1 MPIVLLST
9 SPEKR
14 SFIKHCIRAVPT
26 ALLAALCLTSP
37 AAAQSFSSQPAPPQ
51 QSSGSSQSQPA
62 TPDPAAQKEDSVADA
77 ARKSKDGKSSSAK
90 PAKQKVYTEDDL
102 AGMKNT
108 GVSVVG
114 DPSKKTARRAQPIN
128 PDDNSNDEEYWRG
141 RAQQILD
148 AIAQTDE
155 QIAQKKEEIKKLGSG
170 GFDVTTGLKS
180 NVAYINDRN
189 GQLKALEDRKL
200 QLQKQLDDLAEEGRK
215 AGAPA
220 AWFR

>member
-1 MPIVLLST
+1 MPIALLS
-9 SPEKR
+9 SPPEKR
-14 SFIKHCIRAVPT
+14 SFAKQGIRTVST
-26 ALLAALCLTSP
+26 ALLATLWLSPP
-37 AAAQSFSSQPAPPQ
+37 AAAQSSSSQPAPSQ
-51 QSSGSSQSQPA
+51 QSSGPSQTQS
-62 TPDPAAQKEDSVADA
+62 TPDPAPQKEDSVADA
-77 ARKSKDGKSSSAK
+77 ARKSKDGKSSTTK

-102 AGMKNT
+102 AGMKST

-114 DPSKKTARRAQPIN
+114 DPSKKTSRRLQPTG
-128 PDDNSNDEEYWRG
+128 PDDNSNDEEYWRS
-141 RAQQILD
+141 RAQEILE
-148 AIAQTDE
+148 AIAQTEE

-170 GFDVTTGLKS
+170 GFDVTTGLKN